1 MSLNTTEEL
10 INKFTGWARTR
21 PDVAALALVGS
32 YARNAANETSD
43 VDLVLVTR
51 QPDKYLMDLT
61 WIQRFGQVD
70 RHQLEDYGK
79 LTSVRVWYKDG
90 PEVEYGITDKCWAA
104 PPLDEGTREV
114 IAGGMRVL
122 FEKEKILSRHQSGA

>member
-61 WIQRFGQVD
+61 WIQRFGQVG

-90 PEVEYGITDKCWAA
+90 PEVEYGITDKSWAA
-104 PPLDEGTREV
+104 LPLDEGTREV

-122 FEKEKILSRHQSGA
+122 FEKGKILSRHQSGA